1 MLKLS
6 LTQTGTNREGHPPL
20 ALGYIASYL
29 RKYLNFNNI
38 VILDKEPNTI
48 NSIIKEKPDIL
59 GISSST
65 VFFNQA
71 IKIAKNIKESLD
83 IPIIIG
89 GPHITALPHTLDE
102 NFDIA
107 VVGEGE
113 ETTFELIQLYQD
125 HNEFEAKKLKN
136 VKGITFRDNEKV
148 IINERRELIK
158 PLDKIPYP
166 ARDLFKM
173 EEEYLVPRMTF
184 STTKLVK
191 STHMLTS
198 RGCPYKCVFCAS
210 SCFWQIARFHSPEY
224 VVGEIKYLI
233 KKYKLKNVNI
243 FDDLFIAD
251 KERFRKIVEMLESEE
266 ITEKCKFRIL
276 GRANL
281 INDETADL
289 IKRMNIDNMAIGFES
304 QSPKVLKY
312 LKKGTTTVEQNQN
325 AVNILHK
332 KSIDL
337 QGLFMIGSPHETKE
351 DMMMTLDF
359 IRNNKFDTLEITITT
374 PLPGTELWEYAKK
387 KNLVNDY
394 MDWDQ
399 LHMHPIENGLGN
411 ILLDE
416 EVTKEEFAEIFKLF
430 TNEIETRQ
438 LKINISNLFSWK
450 LIKLAL
456 RNRDV
461 TLEILKNKLKS
472 IIGRKK

>member
-1 MLKLS
+1 
-6 LTQTGTNREGHPPL
+6 
-20 ALGYIASYL
+20 
-29 RKYLNFNNI
+29 
-38 VILDKEPNTI
+38 
-48 NSIIKEKPDIL
+48 
-59 GISSST
+59 
-65 VFFNQA
+65 
-71 IKIAKNIKESLD
+71 
-83 IPIIIG
+83 
-89 GPHITALPHTLDE
+89 
-102 NFDIA
+102 
-107 VVGEGE
+107 
-113 ETTFELIQLYQD
+113 
-125 HNEFEAKKLKN
+125 
-136 VKGITFRDNEKV
+136 
-148 IINERRELIK
+148 
-158 PLDKIPYP
+158 
-166 ARDLFKM
+166 
-173 EEEYLVPRMTF
+173 
-184 STTKLVK
+184 
-191 STHMLTS
+191 MLTS

>member
-1 MLKLS
+1 
-6 LTQTGTNREGHPPL
+6 
-20 ALGYIASYL
+20 
-29 RKYLNFNNI
+29 
-38 VILDKEPNTI
+38 
-48 NSIIKEKPDIL
+48 
-59 GISSST
+59 
-65 VFFNQA
+65 
-71 IKIAKNIKESLD
+71 
-83 IPIIIG
+83 
-89 GPHITALPHTLDE
+89 
-102 NFDIA
+102 
-107 VVGEGE
+107 
-113 ETTFELIQLYQD
+113 
-125 HNEFEAKKLKN
+125 
-136 VKGITFRDNEKV
+136 
-148 IINERRELIK
+148 
-158 PLDKIPYP
+158 
-166 ARDLFKM
+166 
-173 EEEYLVPRMTF
+173 
-184 STTKLVK
+184 
-191 STHMLTS
+191 
-198 RGCPYKCVFCAS
+198 
-210 SCFWQIARFHSPEY
+210 
-224 VVGEIKYLI
+224 
-233 KKYKLKNVNI
+233 
-243 FDDLFIAD
+243 
-251 KERFRKIVEMLESEE
+251 
-266 ITEKCKFRIL
+266 
-276 GRANL
+276 
-281 INDETADL
+281 
-289 IKRMNIDNMAIGFES
+289 MNIDNMAIGFES